1 MPGTPAFRHPGK
13 CIVNLIKLGKKG
25 QVSIPQGVLRQLGIA
40 PDTPLLVETTDDG
53 AIVLRQVSV
62 HPIEIYSDERLAE
75 FAREDT
81 MTPAQARKYA
91 PQLARF
97 NAWLEGKAQAIRTA
111 PHAAEPGVPY
121 RVRAARKSTAPA
133 TAPAAVPARAQT
145 RAVRGSKA

>member
-1 MPGTPAFRHPGK
+1 M
-13 CIVNLIKLGKKG
+13 NLIKLGKKG

-81 MTPAQARKYA
+81 MTPAQAARVK
-91 PQLARF
+91 PLLDRF
-97 NAWLEGKAQAIRTA
+97 NAMLLARSAGKGLRV
-111 PHAAEPGVPY
+111 AEP
-121 RVRAARKSTAPA
+121 AAAYKALPALPKRRSVAKHSTPVKPPA
-133 TAPAAVPARAQT
+133 
-145 RAVRGSKA
+145 KASR